1 MNIYTDT
8 NSPFPSQVVSDAEK
22 ASLEYGEQV
31 AQAIEQEWFSQGRV
45 SGNRYLTNWNNFH
58 QLRLYARGEQS
69 IQKYKDELAIN
80 GDLSYLNL
88 DWKPV
93 PILSKF
99 VDIVVNGISSKSY
112 DIKAYAQDPESIKK
126 RTEYA
131 SKIYEDMLSKEYLEN
146 LKQTL
151 GLDLYQSPSKD
162 IIPENREELELHM
175 QLSYKQSVEIAE
187 EEAISSV
194 FAQNKYDLIRRRL
207 NMDLVTCGIA
217 AAKTSFN
224 VANGVTVDYVDPAYM
239 IYSYT
244 EDPNFEDIYY
254 VGEIKAI
261 TIPELKK
268 EFPHISEEEL
278 KRIQAQPG
286 NRSYITG
293 WGDYDANTVQV
304 LYFDYKTYHN
314 QVFKIKQTDQG
325 LIKAIEKPDTFNPEP
340 NENFER
346 VGRSIEVLY
355 SGAKVLGTNTMLK
368 WELAQN
374 MSRPFADTTKVKMN
388 YAICAPRM
396 YKGRIESIV
405 SKCTGFADMIQL
417 THLKL
422 QQVISRMVPDGVY
435 LDMDGLSE
443 VDLGNGTNYNPAEA
457 LNMYFQTGSIVGR
470 SLTQEGDMNPGKVP
484 IQELQSGSGNA
495 KISSLIQTYQYYLQM
510 IRDVTGLNE
519 ARDGS
524 LPDRNTLV
532 GLQKLAA
539 NASNV
544 ATRHIVQSS
553 LFLTLKLA
561 ENISLKVADAL
572 EFPLTKS
579 SLQNSISTYNIKTL
593 EEVVNLNLHDFGIFL
608 ELEPD
613 EEEKQQL
620 ESNIQIALQAKNI
633 DVEDAIDL
641 RSIKNLKL
649 ANQMLKVKRK
659 EKAKQDQAAQQANI
673 AAQSQAQAAAA
684 EKTAMAEVQ
693 KQQAISGANV
703 EYEKAKSQFEI
714 ERMQIQAQLK
724 KQEMQMQHQFDMQL
738 KQVEEEQA
746 QLEQNIQVALQ
757 AGGIDLEDAIDLRQ
771 IRNLKLANQMLKV
784 KRRQKA
790 KQDQANQQANIQA
803 QAQAQAET
811 AEKTAMAEVQK
822 QQAISGANVE
832 YEKAKSEFEKDRM
845 QLQSQ
850 LDQQKMMQQHKNDM
864 ELKQLEVQQ
873 QQQKEKEI
881 EDRKDKRI
889 KMEGTQQSKMIQQR
903 QTDSPAI
910 DFEAESGLDMSP
922 FM

>member
-1 MNIYTDT
+1 MNIYTNT

-22 ASLEYGEQV
+22 ASLKYGQQV
-31 AQAIEQEWFSQGRV
+31 AQAIEQEWFSQGRT

-58 QLRLYARGEQS
+58 MLRSYARGEQS

-99 VDIVVNGISSKSY
+99 VDIVVNGISSKAY

-126 RTEYA
+126 RTSYA
-131 SKIYEDMLSKEYLEN
+131 SKIYEDMLSDEYLAN
-146 LKQTL
+146 LKNVL
-151 GLDLYQSPSKD
+151 GLDLYQSPD
-162 IIPENREELELHM
+162 PGIIPETTEELELHM

-194 FAQNKYDLIRRRL
+194 LAQNKYDLIRRRL
-207 NMDLVTCGIA
+207 NMDLTVCGIA

-224 VANGVTVDYVDPAYM
+224 TAEGITVDYVDPAYM
-239 IYSYT
+239 VYSYT
-244 EDPNFEDIYY
+244 EDPNFQDIYY
-254 VGEIKAI
+254 VGELKSI

-278 KRIQAQPG
+278 KRIQEMPG

-325 LIKAIEKPDTFNPEP
+325 LVKAIEKPDTFNPPESDM
-340 NENFER
+340 FER

-355 SGAKVLGTNTMLK
+355 SGAKVLGTDTMLK
-368 WELAQN
+368 WELAKN
-374 MSRPFADTTKVKMN
+374 MSRPYADTTKVKMN
-388 YAICAPRM
+388 YAICAPRI
-396 YKGRIESIV
+396 YKGRIESLV

-435 LDMDGLSE
+435 LDMDGLAE

-484 IQELQSGSGNA
+484 IQELSASTGQG
-495 KISSLIQTYQYYLQM
+495 KINSLISTYQYYLQM

-553 LFLTLKLA
+553 LYLTLKLA

-593 EEVVNLNLHDFGIFL
+593 SEVVNLNLHDFGIFL

-620 ESNIQIALQAKNI
+620 EANIQVALQAGNI

-641 RSIKNLKL
+641 RGIKNLKL

-659 EKAKQDQAAQQANI
+659 
-673 AAQSQAQAAAA
+673 
-684 EKTAMAEVQ
+684 
-693 KQQAISGANV
+693 
-703 EYEKAKSQFEI
+703 
-714 ERMQIQAQLK
+714 
-724 KQEMQMQHQFDMQL
+724 
-738 KQVEEEQA
+738 
-746 QLEQNIQVALQ
+746 
-757 AGGIDLEDAIDLRQ
+757 
-771 IRNLKLANQMLKV
+771 
-784 KRRQKA
+784 QKA
-790 KQDQANQQANIQA
+790 KQDQANQQANIAAQSEA
-803 QAQAQAET
+803 QAAA

-845 QLQSQ
+845 QLQAQ
-850 LDQQKMMQQHKNDM
+850 LDQQKMMMQHKNDM
-864 ELKQLEVQQ
+864 ELKKVEVEGMSA
-873 QQQKEKEI
+873 KEKLI
-881 EDRKDKRI
+881 EDRKDKRS
-889 KMEGTQQSKMIQQR
+889 KMEATQQSEMISQR
-903 QTDSPAI
+903 KNDSLPINFENENVEMDTTDMLPS
-910 DFEAESGLDMSP
+910 L
-922 FM
+922 